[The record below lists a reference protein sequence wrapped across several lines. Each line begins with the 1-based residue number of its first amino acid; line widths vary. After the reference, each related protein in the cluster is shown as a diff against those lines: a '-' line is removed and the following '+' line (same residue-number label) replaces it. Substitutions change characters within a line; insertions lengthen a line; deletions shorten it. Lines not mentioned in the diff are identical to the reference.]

1 MAGRTGVMV
10 GFERE
15 KTEDQSYKIRF
26 IEIPI
31 EEVMLLE
38 KTVPDV
44 YINQRGNDVTDEFIK
59 WCKPLIG
66 EKDQDFINF
75 KDYYEG
81 ERK

>member
-1 MAGRTGVMV
+1 M
-10 GFERE
+10 RE

-44 YINQRGNDVTDEFIK
+44 YINERGNDVTDEFIK

-66 EKDQDFINF
+66 EKVQDFINF

-81 ERK
+81 GAQ